1 MKTTD
6 NNRYF
11 KLGVAFSDTI
21 VSLLIFAT
29 IAVLIIY
36 MVFRLIG
43 VYVNV
48 LNFNVQAILHEMA
61 FLVVFVKAYRL
72 MIFYLESHHV
82 SIKYIMEISII
93 APAVEIIFATA
104 NQTLG
109 VNLLFGFF
117 SLANLILYLTFY
129 KQLCAADE
137 SCETT
142 SP

>member
-1 MKTTD
+1 MKTTN

-11 KLGVAFSDTI
+11 KLGVTFSDTI

-104 NQTLG
+104 NQSLE

-129 KQLCAADE
+129 KQLCTADE
-137 SCETT
+137 NCETVN
-142 SP
+142 P